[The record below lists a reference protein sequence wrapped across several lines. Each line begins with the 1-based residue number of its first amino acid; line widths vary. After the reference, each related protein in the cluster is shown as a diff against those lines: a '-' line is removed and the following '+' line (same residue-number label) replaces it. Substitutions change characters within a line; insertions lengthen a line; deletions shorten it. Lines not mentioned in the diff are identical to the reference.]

1 MWLKLKSEKM
11 KLLIAHYAA
20 LNVNVKCQ
28 VFWQRYGKESIM
40 RNLAYAERRNQK
52 QRGSVN
58 PLDKKGPSLRR
69 VFIFKKLNAD
79 RINRID
85 MKKVFGKSN
94 LAMINKS

>member
-28 VFWQRYGKESIM
+28 VFWQRFGKESTT

-52 QRGSVN
+52 QRGNAN
-58 PLDKKGPSLRR
+58 PLDQKGPSFRR
-69 VFIFKKLNAD
+69 VFYFIITVL
-79 RINRID
+79 I
-85 MKKVFGKSN
+85 VLSN
-94 LAMINKS
+94 NYYS

>member
-58 PLDKKGPSLRR
+58 PLDKKARHRR
-69 VFIFKKLNAD
+69 VFYYY
-79 RINRID
+79 INT
-85 MKKVFGKSN
+85 
-94 LAMINKS
+94 